1 MTPPPKLI
9 FGKESETTVTIEQL
23 RAAREANP
31 FRPFTIYLGDG
42 RSLRIP
48 HRDYLSMSPGGR
60 TVIVYQAGET
70 FSIIDLLLVTELA
83 IEEIPAKPGGNGA

>member
-1 MTPPPKLI
+1 MT
-9 FGKESETTVTIEQL
+9 VEQL

-31 FRPFTIYLGDG
+31 FRPFTIHLADG
-42 RSLRIP
+42 RSLAVP

-60 TVIVYQAGET
+60 TVIVYQASEA

-83 IEEIPAKPGGNGA
+83 IEDAPKGSGKGGT